1 MYIRKIFC
9 RTIPRIDLTISDIE
23 AGEKLEGVMM
33 ATKSSKS
40 KMKDT
45 YKITNSR
52 RRGKGGSVREVVKNH
67 GKGCTCRACRR
78 QNINC

>member
-1 MYIRKIFC
+1 
-9 RTIPRIDLTISDIE
+9 
-23 AGEKLEGVMM
+23 MM
-33 ATKSSKS
+33 ATKGSKS

-45 YKITNSR
+45 YKHTNSR